1 MARKNNSPFQLLYN
15 KPPTLL
21 HLKSFGCL
29 AFASTLHVHRTKFD
43 SRARKTVFLGFRNGT
58 KGYLLYDLHSH
69 EFVISR
75 NVIFYETTFPLH
87 IPSPPQTTP
96 PPPHIDLPEPDLEP
110 LIPPPTTTPP
120 LPYVSPPTNPTTNP
134 SPPLETAPLRQS
146 TRTSRPPSYLK
157 DYHCNLLT
165 NHSTTTVTSNDHLFP
180 LYGQPLTLWTYV
192 RLTLLFLVIGDSLP
206 VLFITRFGELPLSTK
221 LVICYHFTNATSS

>member
-1 MARKNNSPFQLLYN
+1 MFALKLCSWNPYQHSKRRFPLFLARKNNSPFQLLYN

-29 AFASTLHVHRTKFD
+29 AFASTLHAHHTKFD

-69 EFVISR
+69 EFVISC

-96 PPPHIDLPEPDLEP
+96 PPPTL
-110 LIPPPTTTPP
+110 T
-120 LPYVSPPTNPTTNP
+120 
-134 SPPLETAPLRQS
+134 
-146 TRTSRPPSYLK
+146 YL
-157 DYHCNLLT
+157 NQT
-165 NHSTTTVTSNDHLFP
+165 
-180 LYGQPLTLWTYV
+180 
-192 RLTLLFLVIGDSLP
+192 
-206 VLFITRFGELPLSTK
+206 
-221 LVICYHFTNATSS
+221 